1 MANPTGSNAEAGDL
15 AKTAN
20 SHIISVGVNTGEVIV
35 KGDIVT
41 FDANGFALQGTD
53 TENPIITGR
62 GVALEAVTG
71 TGSDGDDKIRIIV
84 SGYVYGVAGAAIKP
98 NAALEVDTT
107 AGRFQTATAMATI
120 ESNKWLLAFYEGHQ
134 LEEDGAQTDAAD
146 GDIIAV
152 RLL

>member
-1 MANPTGSNAEAGDL
+1 MANPTGSTAEAGDIG
-15 AKTAN
+15 KTSG
-20 SHIISVGVNTGEVIV
+20 SHVISVGVNTGEVIV

-53 TENPIITGR
+53 TENPMITGR
-62 GVALEAVTG
+62 GVALEAKTG
-71 TGSDGDDKIRIIV
+71 TGSDGDDKIRILV
-84 SGYVYGVAGAAIKP
+84 AGYVFGVAGAAIKP
-98 NAALEVDTT
+98 NAALEVDAT

-146 GDIIAV
+146 DDIILV